1 MSTAFLRVNCSLT
14 VSACLLLVV
23 TAQWGGGGNTFRC
36 FTEWPTSKS
45 MYFSSNMRR
54 QAVGAIVHLGF

>member
-23 TAQWGGGGNTFRC
+23 TAQLGGGGNTFRC
-36 FTEWPTSKS
+36 CTKCPTSK
-45 MYFSSNMRR
+45 R
-54 QAVGAIVHLGF
+54 LGFLAALRRAGQRRDYSS